1 EDALAGIEIVR
12 DDRAV
17 LKFKIQG
24 CYNELRRDLE
34 KLLRQ
39 RHELLFGGT
48 TMPVLH
54 CLGER
59 GRYPSPHADHRGLF
73 AAQLCRNLG
82 SGAEANAP
90 DVASQP
96 VRIFRDHSDGVGTV
110 RLVDAHRPRRAY
122 AVAVQ
127 EQHDLADDLLLAP
140 PGNDPLGA
148 FRSNAGYFTK
158 P

>member
-1 EDALAGIEIVR
+1 
-12 DDRAV
+12 
-17 LKFKIQG
+17 
-24 CYNELRRDLE
+24 
-34 KLLRQ
+34 
-39 RHELLFGGT
+39 
-48 TMPVLH
+48 MPVIH

-59 GRYPSPHADHRGLF
+59 ERHTGTHSDHRGLSD
-73 AAQLCRNLG
+73 AQLGRNLV

-148 FRSNAGYFTK
+148 FWSNAGNFTK
-158 P
+158 PMRLLLDNVEHGFPKGAY